1 VCFSRH
7 FFLLLFARQRRPLAR
22 FSYAFDGALVDII
35 WHRRWVQFFQ
45 AVAHL
50 FFLSEVQEVFKPRPL
65 VVVHIDWQRISLLS
79 CQRWSLVYRIESLP
93 RIRLWVAGLTLT
105 KDGISVAFS
114 NFRIVWVLVVS
125 GLGRFSVRS
134 SKLLL
139 LILRMCGRQIRKLW
153 VGRCLSYHRFP
164 VWNLSALTL
173 TWLGQRLTILFE
185 LKLPTLVRFRLRIL
199 RNELVSMRVR
209 KIIWHRLKVRACFW
223 TLGPIRPRLL
233 SYRLV
238 IHWVCAPELNRIQR
252 CVWHDEL
259 GRTLIFNGLSS
270 IAFLSLLG
278 RVIYFCFAV
287 GK

>member
-1 VCFSRH
+1 MCFSRH
-7 FFLLLFARQRRPLAR
+7 FFLLLFARQRRPFAR
-22 FSYAFDGALVDII
+22 FGYTFNGALVYII

-50 FFLSEVQEVFKPRPL
+50 FFFSEVQEVFKPWPF

-79 CQRWSLVYRIESLP
+79 CQWWSLIYWIKSLP
-93 RIRLWVAGLTLT
+93 RILLWVAGLTLA

-114 NFRIVWVLVVS
+114 NFRIVWILVVS

-139 LILRMCGRQIRKLW
+139 LILWMCGRQIRKLW
-153 VGRCLSYHRFP
+153 VCRCLSYHRFP

-173 TWLGQRLTILFE
+173 TWLCLILLILFK
-185 LKLPTLVRFRLRIL
+185 LKLPILVRFRLQIL
-199 RNELVSMRVR
+199 MDKLVSMRVR
-209 KIIWHRLKVRACFW
+209 KILRHRLNVRACFL

-238 IHWVCAPELNRIQR
+238 IHWVCASELNRI
-252 CVWHDEL
+252 
-259 GRTLIFNGLSS
+259 
-270 IAFLSLLG
+270 
-278 RVIYFCFAV
+278 
-287 GK
+287 